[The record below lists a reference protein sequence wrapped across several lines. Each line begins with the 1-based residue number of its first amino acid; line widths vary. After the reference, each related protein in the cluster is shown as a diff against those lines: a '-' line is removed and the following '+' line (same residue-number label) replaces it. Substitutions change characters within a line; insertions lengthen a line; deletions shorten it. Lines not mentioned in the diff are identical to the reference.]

1 MIKTALNK
9 VEQIEN
15 EINLKK
21 FLITSQKINKKELV
35 RLDGDEFDGA
45 NSYGFTFIFKEKI
58 LLNKHVEQL
67 NNLKKDLRKAHKQLR
82 TRRGH
87 SL

>member
-9 VEQIEN
+9 VEQIDN

-21 FLITSQKINKKELV
+21 FLITSHKINKKELV

-45 NSYGFTFIFKEKI
+45 NSYGLTFIFKEKI

-82 TRRGH
+82 TRRGN